1 MTAPP
6 EGDEKMGKRI
16 FFQIYPGFLII
27 IALTIIPTAW
37 FATRIFREFHIES
50 LRDEVLVRANMMNPR
65 VAEAIG
71 RKEFVATC
79 EAIAKTADARVTVI
93 NPKGGILYDSEGDYE
108 SMPDHSVARPEMK
121 AALIDHENGVAI
133 RYSSTLLKDMLYAA
147 EPLFNTKG
155 ELIGVLRLSLPVETV
170 DTNIGKLNFK
180 LGFFAF
186 FLALFS
192 MILGLLI
199 SRRLSRPIEDIR
211 RAVDVMANGNLDRKI
226 HPSSNIE
233 EINALADAVNSL
245 AVQLKLRISDITSRK
260 NELGTI
266 LSSMN
271 EGVIAI
277 DSNFKVIIVNRSAAE
292 ILNLDMDSAPGR
304 TLYEILRNPRMQ
316 KFAENVLAS
325 RESEEEEMECTF
337 DEKRILVMRGSIMI
351 DGESSEPSGAV
362 IVIGDVTRMRRLE
375 EMRRDFVANVSHEI
389 KTPVTAIKASV
400 ETLEE
405 AGADLPEP
413 LRKFL
418 RIIERHADRLAA
430 LVSDVLSISALESNS
445 STQGMRFTFKREV
458 LSDILS
464 TAKEL
469 CRSKAEAAGVS
480 LELDCSPDVIVS
492 ADSSLLEQAVVN
504 LVDNAVKYSPSG
516 SCVKISGTGC
526 ADHIE
531 IRVTDH
537 GCGIDKKEHDRIFE
551 RFYRVDKAR
560 SRKLG
565 GTGLGLSIV
574 KHIVLAHGGS
584 VRVESEPGKG
594 AAFIIELPLPEAVME
609 TLDA

>member
-1 MTAPP
+1 
-6 EGDEKMGKRI
+6 MGKRI

-37 FATRIFREFHIES
+37 FATRIFQEFHIEN
-50 LRDEVLVRANMMNPR
+50 LRDEVLIRANMMNGR
-65 VAEAIG
+65 VAAAIG
-71 RKEFVATC
+71 KKEFLQTC
-79 EAIAKTADARVTVI
+79 EAIAGSAGARVTVI
-93 NPKGGILYDSEGDYE
+93 DPGGKVLYDSEGDYA

-121 AALIDHENGVAI
+121 AALIDHRNGVAI

-147 EPLFNTKG
+147 EPLLDANGK
-155 ELIGVLRLSLPVETV
+155 LIGVLRLSLPVEAV

-186 FLALFS
+186 FLAVFS
-192 MILGLLI
+192 MLLGLLI
-199 SRRLSRPIEDIR
+199 SRRLSRPIENIR
-211 RAVDVMANGNLDRKI
+211 RAVELMAGGSLDRKI

-233 EINALADAVNSL
+233 EINALADAVNSM

-266 LSSMN
+266 LSSMQ

-277 DSNFKVIIVNRSAAE
+277 DSSFNVIIVNRSAAE
-292 ILNLDMDSAPGR
+292 ILNLDMESASGR
-304 TLYEILRNPRMQ
+304 SLYEVLRNPRMQ

-325 RESEEEEMECTF
+325 RESREEEMEGTF
-337 DEKRILVMRGSIMI
+337 GEKRILVMRGSIMI
-351 DGESSEPSGAV
+351 DEESGEPSGAV

-405 AGADLPEP
+405 AGSDLPEP

-430 LVSDVLSISALESNS
+430 LVGDVLSISALESNS
-445 STQGMRFTFKREV
+445 SEQGMRFSFQRER
-458 LSDILS
+458 LLDILT

-469 CRSKAEAAGVS
+469 CRSKAEAAGVA
-480 LELDCSPDVIVS
+480 LELECSPDLAVR

-504 LVDNAVKYSPSG
+504 LIDNAVKYSPAG
-516 SCVKISGTGC
+516 SRVTVSAVSRDGGS
-526 ADHIE
+526 IE

-537 GCGIDKKEHDRIFE
+537 GCGIDKKEHERIFE

-574 KHIVLAHGGS
+574 KHIVLAHGGT
-584 VRVESEPGKG
+584 VHVESEPGKG
-594 AAFIIELPLPEAVME
+594 ATFVIELPPPGAA
-609 TLDA
+609 DAERES

>member
-1 MTAPP
+1 
-6 EGDEKMGKRI
+6 MGKRI
-16 FFQIYPGFLII
+16 FFQIYPGFLLV

-37 FATRIFREFHIES
+37 FATRIFREFYLES

-65 VAEAIG
+65 VAQAIG
-71 RKEFVATC
+71 KNEFAAIC
-79 EAIAKTADARVTVI
+79 DAIAKTADARVTVI
-93 NPKGGILYDSEGDYE
+93 NPQGSVLYDSEGDYE
-108 SMPDHSVARPEMK
+108 AMPDHSVARPEMK
-121 AALIDHENGVAI
+121 AALIDRRNGVAI

-147 EPLFNTKG
+147 EPLFNAKG

-180 LGFFAF
+180 LVFFAF
-186 FLALFS
+186 ILAVLS
-192 MILGLLI
+192 MLLGLLI
-199 SRRLSRPIEDIR
+199 SRRLSRPIENIR

-260 NELGTI
+260 NELGAI
-266 LSSMN
+266 LSSMK
-271 EGVIAI
+271 EGVIAV

-292 ILNLDMDSAPGR
+292 ILNLDMDSASGH
-304 TLYEILRNPRMQ
+304 TLYEVLRNPRMQ
-316 KFAENVLAS
+316 KFAENILAS
-325 RESEEEEMECTF
+325 RESGEEEIECTF
-337 DEKRILVMRGSIMI
+337 DGKRILVMRGSIMI
-351 DGESSEPSGAV
+351 DEEGGEPSGAV

-400 ETLEE
+400 EALEE
-405 AGADLPEP
+405 SGADLPEP

-418 RIIERHADRLAA
+418 QIIERHADRLEA
-430 LVSDVLSISALESNS
+430 LVSDVLSLSALESNS
-445 STQGMRFTFKREV
+445 SAQGMRFTFKREKV
-458 LSDILS
+458 AEILA

-469 CRSKAEAAGVS
+469 CRAKAEAAGVV
-480 LELDCSPDVIVS
+480 LELDCPKELEVV
-492 ADSSLLEQAVVN
+492 ADSSLLEQAVMN
-504 LVDNAVKYSPSG
+504 LIDNAVKYSPSG
-516 SCVKISGTGC
+516 SSVRITGKTS
-526 ADHIE
+526 DEQVE

-537 GCGIDKKEHDRIFE
+537 GCGIDSKEHERIFE

-574 KHIVLAHGGS
+574 KHIVLAHEGT
-584 VRVESEPGKG
+584 VHVESEPGQG
-594 AAFIIELPLPEAVME
+594 ASFVIELPLPGTFRTEEKA
-609 TLDA
+609 